1 MTPIAAEA
9 QQAGGLFGG
18 NSMWVM
24 ILIYAVIIGGIYF
37 FLIRPNSK
45 KKKEEAQMRNSL
57 EIGDEITTIG
67 GIMGRVVAIKDDEDA
82 IIIETGSDR
91 VKMKFKK
98 WCISTV
104 DTVKNPAETKIFY
117 LFKHA
122 ALRKDPKPGLR
133 LFFFL
138 QEEVILLIDT
148 EEIHCTLVSVLQLCR
163 QVLKAEKIPFPLP
176 VHTDQGLS
184 PGKQEQVTVIGRS
197 SVRFILIKQSAGR
210 NILNHS
216 SDLLF

>member
-18 NSMWVM
+18 NSMWV
-24 ILIYAVIIGGIYF
+24 
-37 FLIRPNSK
+37 
-45 KKKEEAQMRNSL
+45 

-104 DTVKNPAETKIFY
+104 DTVKNPAETAPVEKKSLTSF
-117 LFKHA
+117 FK
-122 ALRKDPKPGLR
+122 KK
-133 LFFFL
+133 
-138 QEEVILLIDT
+138 
-148 EEIHCTLVSVLQLCR
+148 
-163 QVLKAEKIPFPLP
+163 
-176 VHTDQGLS
+176 
-184 PGKQEQVTVIGRS
+184 KQES
-197 SVRFILIKQSAGR
+197 ESEK
-210 NILNHS
+210 
-216 SDLLF
+216 

>member
-104 DTVKNPAETKIFY
+104 DTVKNPAETAPVEKKRLTSF
-117 LFKHA
+117 FK
-122 ALRKDPKPGLR
+122 KK
-133 LFFFL
+133 
-138 QEEVILLIDT
+138 
-148 EEIHCTLVSVLQLCR
+148 
-163 QVLKAEKIPFPLP
+163 
-176 VHTDQGLS
+176 
-184 PGKQEQVTVIGRS
+184 KQES
-197 SVRFILIKQSAGR
+197 ESEK
-210 NILNHS
+210 
-216 SDLLF
+216 